1 MPPMAIW
8 YRGRAAVAAFQTE
21 HVLTQRWR
29 HLPAR
34 ASGQLAAGCYMW
46 DAERGHYAA
55 AVLDVLTLRGD
66 RIADVTGFVNPALFA
81 RFGLPESVP
90 G

>member
-1 MPPMAIW
+1 
-8 YRGRAAVAAFQTE
+8 
-21 HVLTQRWR
+21 
-29 HLPAR
+29 
-34 ASGQLAAGCYMW
+34 MW
-46 DAERGHYAA
+46 DAERGYYAV
-55 AVLDVLTLRGD
+55 AVFDVLTLRGD